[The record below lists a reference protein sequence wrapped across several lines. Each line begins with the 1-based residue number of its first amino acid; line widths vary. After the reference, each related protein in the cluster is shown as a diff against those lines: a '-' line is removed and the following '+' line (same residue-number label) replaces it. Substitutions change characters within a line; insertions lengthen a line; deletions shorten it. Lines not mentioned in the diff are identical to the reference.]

1 MKYIVLFTLLI
12 FCINT
17 HAQTSKKEAIQ
28 ATQDILDIISGEKGE
43 DRDWDLFRNQFANN
57 ASISLVRRDSSG
69 NNETLTL
76 SLEQFIMI
84 GQKVYDQHYFHE
96 EALQNKVMMYNG
108 IAQVFQTYKADNKKD
123 PVQEGVNAYQLV
135 FEEGEWKVLNLL
147 WTGNDNGVEIPK
159 RLK

>member
-1 MKYIVLFTLLI
+1 MKYLALFIFFMTSIVL
-12 FCINT
+12 N
-17 HAQTSKKEAIQ
+17 AQTSEKEAIQ

-43 DRDWDLFRNQFANN
+43 DRDWELFRKQFANN
-57 ASISLVRRDSSG
+57 ASISLVRRDSAG
-69 NNETLTL
+69 KNETLTL

-84 GQKVYDQHYFHE
+84 GKKVYDQNYFHE
-96 EALQNKVMMYNG
+96 EALQSKVMMYNG

-135 FEEGEWKVLNLL
+135 YEEGEWKVLSLL

-159 RLK
+159 KLK